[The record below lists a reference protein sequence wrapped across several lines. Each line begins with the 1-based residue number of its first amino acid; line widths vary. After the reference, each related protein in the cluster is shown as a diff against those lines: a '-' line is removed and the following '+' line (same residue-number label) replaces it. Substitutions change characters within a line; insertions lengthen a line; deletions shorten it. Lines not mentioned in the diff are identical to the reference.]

1 MSCVAPNMTSSC
13 ITECHPRS
21 SFRDIFD
28 EKYAKLSHAV
38 AQLRECLDTMNE
50 STLVWVLIGA
60 YIVLVAALAGVSTLP
75 TLRNP
80 LVELNEVVR
89 GLIGG

>member
-1 MSCVAPNMTSSC
+1 
-13 ITECHPRS
+13 
-21 SFRDIFD
+21 
-28 EKYAKLSHAV
+28 
-38 AQLRECLDTMNE
+38 MNE

-60 YIVLVAALAGVSTLP
+60 YVVLVAALAGVSTLP